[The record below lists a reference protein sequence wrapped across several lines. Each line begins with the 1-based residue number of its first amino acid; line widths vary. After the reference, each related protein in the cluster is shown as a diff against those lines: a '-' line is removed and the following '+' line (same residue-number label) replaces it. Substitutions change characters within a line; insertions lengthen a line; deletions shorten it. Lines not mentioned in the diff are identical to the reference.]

1 MAKRKAFLANPKHQD
16 RVSQYG
22 EHDCSANKKKN
33 RDYCEYPNLFV
44 FIDEL

>member
-1 MAKRKAFLANPKHQD
+1 MVEKEPFLANPKHQD
-16 RVSQYG
+16 RVSQCG
-22 EHDCSANKKKN
+22 EHDCSANKKN